1 MSSDTS
7 ALLRYGSLL
16 ALVAQDT
23 ALVLLLRSS
32 REDKGDVPM
41 YLASTAVFCMEI
53 AKLSSCALMILKLC
67 DWNIGRWARTVNNEV
82 FEPWGVLKLSVPG
95 VLYLVQVGVPLLL
108 HKELYYCNDALSAR
122 YRKGM
127 AA

>member
-1 MSSDTS
+1 MASDAS

-32 REDKGDVPM
+32 REDKGDAPM

-53 AKLSSCALMILKLC
+53 VKLTCCGLMLLKLC
-67 DWNIGRWARTVNNEV
+67 DWDFVHWIRTVRKEV

-95 VLYLVQVGVPLLL
+95 VLYLVQVRGAFNCI
-108 HKELYYCNDALSAR
+108 H
-122 YRKGM
+122 
-127 AA
+127 

>member
-1 MSSDTS
+1 MHASMSSDTS

-32 REDKGDVPM
+32 REDKGDAPM

-67 DWNIGRWARTVNNEV
+67 DWNIGRWARTIKNDV

-95 VLYLVQVGVPLLL
+95 VLYLVQV
-108 HKELYYCNDALSAR
+108 CALSLYHR
-122 YRKGM
+122 VKILLTKE
-127 AA
+127 